1 MPLLSPIDTTRA
13 VSFAKAAATPG
24 YTVEQSNSQKS
35 LASHLEHVAA
45 LSKSFYAISDEISA
59 LETEKSRLQESID
72 NPRLLQ
78 EVRTHSEL
86 KAALVKVREELDQ
99 LQDKKKASEKF
110 LMQLMESLAT
120 YETKLGKKVNA
131 ISEVAHE
138 TQKIENQGV
147 KLREDLARQLGQRQA
162 INNKRK
168 ILQRALA
175 ESTQN
180 ITRVQDALN
189 EKVAAEISLNDLL
202 TRQPIEGF
210 KKYLNLDLTYFDVR
224 KKDETLLANTIAT
237 LNLKEE
243 WQKVMTSPPGAGTAI
258 LAAMVA
264 YASAKFTEEKDK
276 APSAEKVAGIL
287 VGTLIVTALLVF
299 IKRGQDG
306 QVLREQAHKLEV
318 ERRMPGKDTIED
330 DTISLLKP
338 RQALGGTK
346 GALDVLVHREGYQ
359 TSLRPELASI
369 FLSTANQ
376 KIANI
381 VINGLQP
388 RIQEVLVQLLKAK
401 VASSTTYLG
410 EDESIQSIFD
420 KHFNFEL
427 DTITT
432 LLDAV
437 KNEIKHQEETAK
449 GGKKQLMTQLRVFL
463 SNDKGHF
470 PIFLHRLIRE
480 FTKDVF
486 LKMSSDTSFRE
497 FIRNIESET
506 ENRDLL
512 DNEINAVQASPSETG
527 EKSDPGLL
535 DFTQVRMA
543 SLLNTH
549 KNLERQREQLEAEK
563 QELLNSY
570 KDGLSVCTTLDEE
583 INKKISAFADINAR
597 CNEAGSHVDQARQ
610 SWQSKKAEYQQEIK
624 VINKKIQNLVAQER
638 QMRNAAVQND
648 NGVAN
653 IFTPAALKLVLD
665 RHLGLTQNQLT
676 EHMKKNGYAANFLTM
691 GHLLEASVTALE
703 SFKTYAENNA
713 EMSQPISYDNLYAN
727 CNKQIGKGMNRA
739 GDSISTGA
747 IYSIDRRTGKI
758 AHIYPFIPMMSI
770 LDDERKAQ
778 G

>member
-1 MPLLSPIDTTRA
+1 M
-13 VSFAKAAATPG
+13 
-24 YTVEQSNSQKS
+24 
-35 LASHLEHVAA
+35 
-45 LSKSFYAISDEISA
+45 
-59 LETEKSRLQESID
+59 
-72 NPRLLQ
+72 
-78 EVRTHSEL
+78 
-86 KAALVKVREELDQ
+86 
-99 LQDKKKASEKF
+99 
-110 LMQLMESLAT
+110 
-120 YETKLGKKVNA
+120 
-131 ISEVAHE
+131 AHE
-138 TQKIENQGV
+138 TQKIESQSV

-162 INNKRK
+162 ISNKKR
-168 ILQRALA
+168 ILQRALD

-189 EKVAAEISLNDLL
+189 KKVAGEISLNDLL
-202 TRQPIEGF
+202 MRQPIEGF
-210 KKYLNLDLTYFDVR
+210 KKYLNLDLTYFNGR
-224 KKDETLLANTIAT
+224 NKDETLLANTIAT

-243 WQKVMTSPPGAGTAI
+243 WQKVMKSPPGTGTAI

-264 YASAKFTEEKDK
+264 YALAKLTGEKGK
-276 APSAEKVAGIL
+276 APSAEKMAGIL
-287 VGTLIVTALLVF
+287 VGTLSLTTLLVF
-299 IKRGQDG
+299 MKRSQDG

-318 ERRMPGKDTIED
+318 ERRMPGKDTIEN

-338 RQALGGTK
+338 RQSLGDTK

-359 TSLRPELASI
+359 SSLRPELASI
-369 FLSTANQ
+369 FISAANQ

-381 VINGLQP
+381 AINGLQP
-388 RIQEVLVQLLKAK
+388 RIQEILVQLLKAK
-401 VASSTTYLG
+401 VASSTTNLG

-420 KHFNFEL
+420 KHFNLEP

-437 KNEIKHQEETAK
+437 KNEIKRQEEPAK
-449 GGKKQLMTQLRVFL
+449 GGKKQLMTQLGVFL

-470 PIFLHRLIRE
+470 PVFLHRLMRE

-486 LKMSSDTSFRE
+486 LKISSDASFQE
-497 FIRNIESET
+497 LIRNIDSET

-512 DNEINAVQASPSETG
+512 NNEINAVQESPSETG
-527 EKSDPGLL
+527 DRSDPGLL

-549 KNLERQREQLEAEK
+549 KNLERQCEQLEAEK
-563 QELLNSY
+563 QELLNRY
-570 KDGLSVCTTLDEE
+570 KDGLSVCTALDDE
-583 INKKISAFADINAR
+583 INKKISAVADISAR
-597 CNEAGSHVDQARQ
+597 YNEAGSQVDQAKQ
-610 SWQSKKAEYQQEIK
+610 SWQSKKAEYQQQVK

-638 QMRNAAVQND
+638 QMKKAAVQGD
-648 NGVAN
+648 DGVAN

-713 EMSQPISYDNLYAN
+713 EMSQPVSYDNLYAN

-739 GDSISTGA
+739 GESISTGA
-747 IYSIDRRTGKI
+747 IYSIDRRTGRI